1 LQVFLPELA
10 LYSQSLET
18 ELRLYRLTGGKVVTR
33 AKDLPK
39 GAVDII
45 ITALEDQARYCT
57 LYISVGDPDAEVFW
71 PLGSESGSISQ
82 RYGSGSGSFPFLKKV
97 LSGLK
102 IGTGSA

>member
-1 LQVFLPELA
+1 VSYLILLQVFLPELA

-45 ITALEDQARYCT
+45 ITALEDQARYRSFCFCFKCGKSCT
-57 LYISVGDPDAEVFW
+57 EPSVISIARLNLDPS
-71 PLGSESGSISQ
+71 LQ
-82 RYGSGSGSFPFLKKV
+82 
-97 LSGLK
+97 
-102 IGTGSA
+102 